1 MSARTLRHHYVPRFA
16 LESGAVL
23 EDVRLAYHLDG
34 PPDAVHD
41 DLVLV
46 FHALTGSADA
56 AGDWWRAVI
65 GPGLAIDTDHRAV
78 LCANLPGSCYGST
91 GPWEPARRPFP
102 ALTTRDMGGLAG
114 RLVESL
120 GVRSVALA
128 TGGSLGGMV
137 ALEWAASDP
146 VRTRRTVAIAAPA
159 AHTAAAIG
167 WNHVQREA
175 IRLAGPEAGLAL
187 ARMIAMQTY
196 RTPAEFEARFG
207 REPREAGG
215 YQVESY
221 LAHQGRKLVDRFDA
235 HSYVALTRAMDAHDV
250 GRGRGGVAAALAP
263 VGARLVGVGIP
274 GDRLYAAEEV
284 RAWTRA
290 AGAQYVEIDS
300 VYGHDAFL
308 LEPDQVGA
316 ILADALHDG
325 DAETTKCRPG
335 AVGTDPRANRT
346 LSPTV

>member
-1 MSARTLRHHYVPRFA
+1 MSGRALRHHHVPRFA
-16 LESGAVL
+16 LECGAVL
-23 EDVRLAYHLDG
+23 DGVRVAYHLDG
-34 PPDAVHD
+34 ALNAERDN
-41 DLVLV
+41 LVVV
-46 FHALTGSADA
+46 FPALTGSADA

-65 GPGLAIDTDHRAV
+65 GPGRALDTRRHAV
-78 LCANLPGSCYGST
+78 LCASLLGLPYGST
-91 GPWEPARRPFP
+91 GPAEPERRPFP
-102 ALTTRDMGGLAG
+102 AVTPRDMA
-114 RLVESL
+114 RLVAALVDSL

-137 ALEWAASDP
+137 ALEWAASFPD
-146 VRTRRTVAIAAPA
+146 RTRRGVVFAAPA

-167 WNHVQREA
+167 WNHIQREA

-215 YQVESY
+215 YQIESY

-235 HSYVALTRAMDAHDV
+235 HSYLTLTGAMDKHDV
-250 GRGRGGVAAALAP
+250 GRQRGGVAAALAP

-308 LEPDQVGA
+308 LEPEQVGG
-316 ILADALHDG
+316 ILGAALET
-325 DAETTKCRPG
+325 AEPTPLHTG
-335 AVGTDPRANRT
+335 ATR
-346 LSPTV
+346 